1 MPKVHV
7 ADQLQNLNLTTEE
20 ENVAEFSDDDETGDP
35 QEVEWMLVGKV
46 LSPAIVHATTVFR
59 AMKPVLGNPYGLKIR
74 SIDEKADN
82 IFVTKFK
89 VERDL
94 QRALGGSPWMVGRH
108 ALMLQPYDGNLKPSV
123 IRFNRMEIWIRIL
136 NLPLGWMTS
145 TVANALWDWLA

>member
-1 MPKVHV
+1 
-7 ADQLQNLNLTTEE
+7 
-20 ENVAEFSDDDETGDP
+20 
-35 QEVEWMLVGKV
+35 
-46 LSPAIVHATTVFR
+46 
-59 AMKPVLGNPYGLKIR
+59 MKPARGNPYGLKIR

-108 ALMLQPYDGNLKPSV
+108 VLMLQPYDGNLKPSV

-145 TVANALWDWLA
+145 TVANSLWDWLA